1 MGHHRAER
9 PGREAAAESTGRRR
23 APSRRALR
31 RWSLSRTLFSPVFA
45 GVVVVAGAAGAS
57 VLDARPPTNRDWEN
71 AAAGSRVI
79 RPAGALSGSAGV
91 ATVRAPTTRT
101 AIVSRGGVRTG
112 TNPADAGLQG
122 KAERQ
127 AAARGAALR
136 RLADDAQAYAVELR
150 LNRWVLP
157 LSYVNITAEFGEYGL
172 WSSYHTGLD
181 FNADTGDPI
190 RAIAGGL
197 VTSAS
202 YDGAY
207 GNKTVVTLDD
217 GTELWYCHQDA
228 FAVSTGETVRA
239 GELIGYVGST
249 GNVTGSHLH
258 VEVRPGAGDPV
269 DPRAA
274 FAVEGLFF

>member
-1 MGHHRAER
+1 MGHHRAQR
-9 PGREAAAESTGRRR
+9 PVREANNGAAGRRR
-23 APSRRALR
+23 APSRRAR
-31 RWSLSRTLFSPVFA
+31 RGRSASRILFSPLLA
-45 GVVVVAGAAGAS
+45 GALAVAGAAGAS
-57 VLDARPPTNRDWEN
+57 VIDARPSQKEWEN
-71 AAAGSRVI
+71 AAAPGRVL
-79 RPAGALSGSAGV
+79 RPAGALSGNADV
-91 ATVRAPTTRT
+91 ASVRALASRTT
-101 AIVSRGGVRTG
+101 IVSRGGGRAG
-112 TNPADAGLQG
+112 KDEGGSGLQG
-122 KAERQ
+122 QAERQ
-127 AAARGAALR
+127 AAARGPALR
-136 RLADDAQAYAVELR
+136 RLAADAQAYATELR

-157 LSYVNITAEFGEYGL
+157 LSSVNITAEFGQYGL

-181 FNADTGDPI
+181 FNGDAGDPI
-190 RAIAGGL
+190 RAIAGGV

-207 GNKTVVTLDD
+207 GNKTVVTLED

-228 FAVSTGETVRA
+228 FAVSAGETIRA

-274 FAVEGLFF
+274 FAVEGLLF